1 MELFRYAHPAYLMA
15 LWSIPVFVGLFI
27 LALIFRNRAMKKFG
41 DMAIISALMPDVT
54 IVRLIIKFIL
64 SLAVFVL
71 IIIALARPQFGSK
84 LEKVKRRGVEVM
96 VALDISNSMKCEDI
110 APSRLERSKMAI
122 LKLIEQMQ
130 NDKIGIIIFAGD
142 AYTQLPMTTDYGA
155 AKLFLNTIKPNFIEE
170 QGTAIG
176 KALDLGLSSFT
187 EQSEVGK
194 TIIVISDGEN
204 HEDDAIAKAKECQAK
219 GIIVHTIGMG
229 TPEGRPIPIVPN
241 GNEYLKDN
249 QGNVVVTAINEQM
262 LKEIAAAG
270 NGMYVRASNSSAG
283 LDILYNEINK
293 MNKTDIESKIYT
305 DYEEKFQIFIAIAIL
320 ILVIELII
328 IERRNKLIKRIKI
341 FEIKSKN

>member
-1 MELFRYAHPAYLMA
+1 MEMFRYAHPTFLLA
-15 LWSIPVFVGLFI
+15 LWSIPLFI
-27 LALIFRNRAMKKFG
+27 ILFALALIFRSRAVKKFG
-41 DMAIISALMPDVT
+41 DMAIISALMPDVSV
-54 IVRLIIKFIL
+54 IRLIIKFIL
-64 SLAVFVL
+64 SLSVFVL

-110 APSRLERSKMAI
+110 APNRLDRSKMAI

-130 NDKIGIIIFAGD
+130 NDKIGIIVFAGD
-142 AYTQLPMTTDYGA
+142 AYTQLPLTADYGA
-155 AKLFLNTIKPNFIEE
+155 AKLFLNTIKTNFIEE

-176 KALDLGLSSFT
+176 KALDLGLNSFT

-204 HEDDAIAKAKECQAK
+204 HEDDAVAKAKECADK
-219 GIIVHTIGMG
+219 NIIVHTIGMG
-229 TPEGRPIPIVPN
+229 TPEGRPIPLVPN

-249 QGNVVVTAINEQM
+249 QGNVVVIAINEQM

-270 NGMYVRASNSSAG
+270 KGMYVRASNSSAG
-283 LDILYNEINK
+283 LDVLYNEINK

-320 ILVIELII
+320 LLVLELMI
-328 IERRNKLIKRIKI
+328 IERKNKLFKKIKI
-341 FEIKSKN
+341 FEIKD